1 MNKLFRY
8 LFLLAVSGFA
18 AWGLYPTY
26 VWYVAT
32 PVEDRALIGMTP
44 EELETADID
53 TKEYVQSLKKTRQ
66 KTLSLGLDLQ
76 GGVYVAAVP
85 DEDDLREQLMRKYDQ
100 DEAVVEQNF
109 EQERQT
115 AVTRALQI
123 IKNRIDAFGVAEPA
137 IRPTY
142 DNKITIELPGV
153 SDPNLLKDGLSK
165 VGKLTFRFVDA
176 TTMNELQRQGVPYD
190 GRYGF
195 TDRASV
201 PTNFILP
208 DTAEWVSYWENDTTE
223 VPQLKG
229 WYLLQKQVDLDGTM
243 IKSAQVTTDNLGR
256 NVVAFEL
263 DDEGTAIFADIT
275 RANVG
280 RQFAIVLDD
289 RVRSAPVIQS
299 EIAGGRGQITGS
311 FGFTEATYL
320 ATVLQAGA
328 LPVRLNIIEERV
340 IGPQLGEDSI
350 KRGLQALVFG
360 AIAVILF
367 ILFWY
372 RGYGIVATLALLFN
386 VFFLVSLLASI
397 GATLTLSG
405 LAGIALTV
413 GMAVDANIIIYE
425 RIKEESRLT
434 HSYRAAFF
442 NAFDHAGSTIWDSN
456 LTTLVA
462 AIALSVFG
470 SGSIKGFGVTLAF
483 GIIANI
489 FTSLFITKLLLES
502 FLKRNEANFVK
513 S

>member
-8 LFLLAVSGFA
+8 VVLLAVCGFA
-18 AWGLYPTY
+18 LWGLYPTY
-26 VWYVAT
+26 IWYIAT
-32 PVEDRALIGMTP
+32 SPEDRALIGMPP
-44 EELETADID
+44 EELEAADTD
-53 TKEYVQSLKKTRQ
+53 TKAYVQELKKIRQ

-85 DEDDLREQLMRKYDQ
+85 DETDLHEQLMRKYDQ
-100 DEAVVEQNF
+100 NEETVAKMF
-109 EQERQT
+109 EEEKAT
-115 AVTRALQI
+115 ALVRALEI
-123 IKNRIDAFGVAEPA
+123 IKNRIDAFGVAEPS
-137 IRPTY
+137 IRSTY

-165 VGKLTFRFVDA
+165 VGKLTFRFVDEQA
-176 TTMNELQRQGVPYD
+176 MVELQRLSVPYD

-195 TDRASV
+195 TDRTAV
-201 PTNFILP
+201 PSNYTMP
-208 DTAEWVSYWENDTTE
+208 QDSDWVSYWENDATD

-229 WYLLQKQVDLDGTM
+229 WYLLKKRIDLDGTM
-243 IKSAQVTTDNLGR
+243 IKTAQVTSDNLGR

-263 DDEGTAIFADIT
+263 NEEGTDIFADIT
-275 RANVG
+275 RANTG
-280 RQFAIVLDD
+280 KQFAIVLDE

-299 EIAGGRGQITGS
+299 EIPGGRGQIAGS
-311 FGFTEATYL
+311 FGLTEATYL

-350 KRGLQALVFG
+350 KRGLQALIFG
-360 AIAVILF
+360 AAVVVLFMIL
-367 ILFWY
+367 WY
-372 RGYGIVATLALLFN
+372 KTAGLVATLALALN
-386 VFFLVSLLASI
+386 LFFLVSLLASI
-397 GATLTLSG
+397 GATLTLAG

-425 RIKEESRLT
+425 RIREESSISRNFK
-434 HSYRAAFF
+434 SSFYS
-442 NAFDHAGSTIWDSN
+442 AFDHAGSTIWDSN

-489 FTSLFITKLLLES
+489 FTSLFVTKLILETLMS
-502 FLKRNEANFVK
+502 RKGEIK
-513 S
+513 I